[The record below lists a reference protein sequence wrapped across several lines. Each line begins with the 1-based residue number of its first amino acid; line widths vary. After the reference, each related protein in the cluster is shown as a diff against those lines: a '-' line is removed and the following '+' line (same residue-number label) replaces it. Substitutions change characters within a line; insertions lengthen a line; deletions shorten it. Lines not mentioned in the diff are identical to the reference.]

1 MKKYNVCVI
10 GSTGAV
16 GREMLKILEQR
27 NFPIA
32 GIKLVASERSKGI
45 RLPFKGEQILV
56 EPLTKDS
63 FKGMDLALFSAG
75 ASRSEEFAPI
85 AVQSGCVVVDNSS
98 AFRMKPEIPLV
109 VPEVNLHALKRH
121 NGLIANPNCST
132 IQLVLVLKPIH
143 EAVGI
148 ERVIV
153 STYQSVSGA
162 GGKALEELRDQTRA
176 ILEGK
181 PAKAEK
187 MPHQIAFN
195 VVPHIDVFLEDGYT
209 REEKKI
215 MMETRKILEDDAIK
229 VAATCAR
236 VPVFYAH
243 SESVTIETRKKIS
256 VRQAREILKKAK
268 GVTLW
273 DDPQNKKYPMPISV
287 AGKDDVFVGRI
298 REDLSH
304 DQGLSLW
311 IVGDNLRKGAALN
324 AIQIA
329 EAL

>member
-1 MKKYNVCVI
+1 MKRYNVCVV

-27 NFPIA
+27 KFPIV
-32 GIKLVASERSKGI
+32 GIKLFASERSKGL
-45 RLPFKGEQILV
+45 RLPFRREQIAV
-56 EPLTKDS
+56 EPLIKNS

-75 ASRSEEFAPI
+75 AARSEEFAPI
-85 AVQSGCVVVDNSS
+85 AVKEGCVVVDNSS

-143 EAVGI
+143 DAVGI
-148 ERVIV
+148 SRVIV

-162 GGKALEELRDQTRA
+162 GGKALEELRSQSHS
-176 ILEGK
+176 ILGGK
-181 PAKAEK
+181 AVKPEK
-187 MPHQIAFN
+187 FPHQIAFN
-195 VVPHIDVFLEDGYT
+195 VVPHIDIFFEDGYT
-209 REEKKI
+209 KEEKKI
-215 MMETRKILEDDAIK
+215 MEETHKIMEDDSIR
-229 VAATCAR
+229 VTATCAR

-243 SESVTIETRKKIS
+243 SESVTLETKKKLS
-256 VRQAREILKKAK
+256 VKEAREILEKAK
-268 GVTLW
+268 GVKLW
-273 DDPQNKKYPMPISV
+273 DDPKKANYPMPIDV
-287 AGKDDVFVGRI
+287 AGKDEVFVGRL
-298 REDLSH
+298 REDQSH
-304 DQGLSLW
+304 DRGLNLW